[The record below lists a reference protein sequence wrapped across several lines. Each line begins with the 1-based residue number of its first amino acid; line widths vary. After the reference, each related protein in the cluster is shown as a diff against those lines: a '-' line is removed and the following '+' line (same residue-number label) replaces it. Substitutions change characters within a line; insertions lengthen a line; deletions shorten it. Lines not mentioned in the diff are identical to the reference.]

1 MSTSNQDMGKMYIV
15 VTLSFL
21 ILFFVNI
28 VFAAINLYFWATHG
42 LQALLQGMNFT
53 QRIEYSLYLK
63 WILLV
68 DGLWIMSAAM
78 FILKRKHY
86 KTDPNLHYL
95 AYNPIQDPRICVVIP
110 AYNEELAIE
119 SVVKDYMYQKNV
131 KHVIVIDN
139 HSTDNTASIAERCG
153 AKVIKKEYNK
163 GYAHSC
169 AIGFRESLKTDTNII
184 ALAEADATF
193 SGYDIAKMVPFLD
206 NCDMVVGTRQIQ
218 VMVEAGNQNSMFYVW
233 GNLFL
238 AKLIQ
243 IKYFSLLHMG
253 IVQLTD
259 VGCSYRCIRRK
270 ALEKIIDKFTIPET
284 DEVVHSAEGGLFAL
298 FMTMLGIENDLKIVE
313 VPITFKRRVGISKS
327 GSYKKTKGIRYGLR
341 FLWYIIS
348 S

>member
-1 MSTSNQDMGKMYIV
+1 MGKMYIILA
-15 VTLSFL
+15 LSFL
-21 ILFFVNI
+21 VLFLVNI
-28 VFAAINLYFWATHG
+28 VFAVVNLYFWATHG
-42 LQALLQGMNFT
+42 LQALLQGMSFT

-63 WILLV
+63 WILLA
-68 DGLWIMSAAM
+68 DGLWILFVVIFM
-78 FILKRKHY
+78 LKKKHY
-86 KTDPNLHYL
+86 KTDPSLHYL
-95 AYNPIQDPRICVVIP
+95 SYNPIQDPKICVIIP

-119 SVVKDYMYQKNV
+119 SVVKDYMNQKDV
-131 KHVIVIDN
+131 KYVLVIDN
-139 HSTDNTASIAERCG
+139 HSTDNTVAIAERCG
-153 AKVIKKEYNK
+153 ATVIKKEINK

-169 AIGFRESLKTDTNII
+169 VMGFRESLKTNSNII
-184 ALAEADATF
+184 VLAEADATF
-193 SGYDIAKMVPFLD
+193 NGYDIAKMIPFLD

-259 VGCSYRCIRRK
+259 VGCSYRCIRRE
-270 ALEKIIDKFTIPET
+270 ALKKIIDKFTISGT
-284 DEVVHSAEGGLFAL
+284 DEIVRSAEGGLFVL

-313 VPITFKRRVGISKS
+313 VPVTFKRRVGISKS
-327 GSYKKTKGIRYGLR
+327 GANKKHRGIRYGLK
-341 FLWYIIS
+341 FLWHIIS